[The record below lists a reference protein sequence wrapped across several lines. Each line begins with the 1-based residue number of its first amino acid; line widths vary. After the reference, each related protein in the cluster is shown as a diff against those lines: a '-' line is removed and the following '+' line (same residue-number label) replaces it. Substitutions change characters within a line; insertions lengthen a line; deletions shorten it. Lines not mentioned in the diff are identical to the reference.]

1 MERAAP
7 QELSQKRS
15 RRQIIIRYTL
25 EVFQELKQP
34 VSLSIFLA
42 ILRNLLQQRLCLRLN
57 HSQLIKHRRIEHR
70 IGILLEREYP
80 LVLTRP
86 YRRPAMNGFLGRDT
100 SILVIADDA
109 AKQTVVCRRDI
120 IVIVQK
126 NRGQRRS
133 IYSEY
138 LLLRDVG
145 RQLRFNA

>member
-57 HSQLIKHRRIEHR
+57 HSQFIKHRRIEHR
-70 IGILLEREYP
+70 IGR
-80 LVLTRP
+80 
-86 YRRPAMNGFLGRDT
+86 
-100 SILVIADDA
+100 
-109 AKQTVVCRRDI
+109 K
-120 IVIVQK
+120 K
-126 NRGQRRS
+126 GQ
-133 IYSEY
+133 
-138 LLLRDVG
+138 LLLPAAACPSFDWLHPTRRETVAVG
-145 RQLRFNA
+145 NIGGPSGKNQLLACP

>member
-34 VSLSIFLA
+34 VSLSIFLT
-42 ILRNLLQQRLCLRLN
+42 ILRNLLQQRLCLHLDY
-57 HSQLIKHRRIEHR
+57 SQFIKHRRIEHR

-100 SILVIADDA
+100 TIFVIADDA
-109 AKQTVVCRRDI
+109 AKQTVVCCRDI
-120 IVIVQK
+120 IVIIQK

-138 LLLRDVG
+138 LLLRDVS
-145 RQLRFNA
+145 RQFRV